1 MKLVDTLDE
10 QALLEIVLERTK
22 PPVPPECR
30 HLHYLLA
37 TPFRYGAPYPH
48 GSRFR
53 RPGLTPGVFYGS
65 ATPATAIAELAF
77 HRLMFFVESPTTP
90 WPANAGEF
98 TMFAVEF
105 ATRAGIDLTRP
116 PFAEAR
122 ERWTNRTDY
131 RACQDLAEQCR
142 AGGIAVLRYESAR
155 DPGGGLNLALLS
167 CAPFVSHQPVE
178 RQTWRVAIGS
188 SGVRALCAF
197 PETSLGFDRAA
208 FAADARIAALD
219 WER

>member
-10 QALLEIVLERTK
+10 QALLESIIERTK
-22 PPVPPECR
+22 PPIPPECR

-37 TPFRYGAPYPH
+37 TPFRYGAPYPQ

-53 RPGLTPGVFYGS
+53 RPGLTPGVFYAS

-77 HRLMFFVESPTTP
+77 HRLLFFVESPTTP

-98 TMFAVEF
+98 TMFAVDF
-105 ATRAGIDLTRP
+105 GTRAGIDLTRP
-116 PFAEAR
+116 PFDTAR

-131 RACQDLAEQCR
+131 RACQDFADHAR
-142 AGGIAVLRYESAR
+142 AGAIAVLRYESAR
-155 DPGGGLNLALLS
+155 DPGGGINLALLS
-167 CAPFVSHQPVE
+167 CAAFVSEQPVE
-178 RQTWRVAIGS
+178 RQTWRVALGP

-197 PETSLGFDRAA
+197 PETTLGFGREA
-208 FAADARIAALD
+208 FAADSRIATLA